1 MAMSAIAIPEKANR
15 LLERAN
21 RGEAQFQIGGLRES
35 ALLLYAALHQLL
47 FAFLAVATGA
57 LGYVLDARGEG
68 QLAIVAWAVSALSLV
83 ATAGSMMR
91 ARDLRK
97 TLRGSTRNR

>member
-35 ALLLYAALHQLL
+35 ALLLYAAVHQLL
-47 FAFLAVATGA
+47 LAFLAVATGA
-57 LGYVLDARGEG
+57 LGYVLDARGEDR
-68 QLAIVAWAVSALSLV
+68 LAIVAWVVSALNLV
-83 ATAGSMMR
+83 ALVVSMSGSR
-91 ARDLRK
+91 ELRR
-97 TLRGSTRNR
+97 TLRSTRKK